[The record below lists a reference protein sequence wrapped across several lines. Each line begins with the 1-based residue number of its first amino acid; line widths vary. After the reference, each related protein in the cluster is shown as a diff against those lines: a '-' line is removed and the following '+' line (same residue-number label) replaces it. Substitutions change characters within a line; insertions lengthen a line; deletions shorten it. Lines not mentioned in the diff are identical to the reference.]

1 MNLAYY
7 SLRKFAKS
15 LFVPGENCSEA
26 EESKPAG
33 FYDTFVYKE
42 HTNSTPKLRPHWGR
56 IVGGKLL
63 PNYCDGSTDGV
74 VFFGGR
80 GPRSLQTIEI
90 DTRNLR

>member
-80 GPRSLQTIEI
+80 GLRSLQTIEI